1 MKIAVT
7 GHTSGLGKALFDHYS
22 NNGNIVSGFSR
33 QTGFDLRDWSMLQK
47 LLDLTENFD
56 LLISNAKPDFFQTL
70 LLYEMAKRSTRVSKV
85 ISIGSAIIDFEI
97 SDDQDVGINL
107 YKTQKLALKDAHCQL
122 VKKYKDFNSILVHPS
137 HLYDST
143 DINYSR
149 LDSWIL
155 RMEASINS
163 NVAKEIYVK

>member
-70 LLYEMAKRSTRVSKV
+70 LLYEMAKRSKRVSKV

-97 SDDQDVGINL
+97 PDDQDIGINL
-107 YKTQKLALKDAHCQL
+107 YKTQKLSLKDAHCQL
-122 VKKYKDFNSILVHPS
+122 VKKYKNFNSILVHPS

-143 DINYSR
+143 NINYNQ

-155 RMEASINS
+155 RMESSINS